1 MNWITE
7 EMGLKV
13 LEVTLTDMEKI
24 AEQDKIE
31 DSNIARK
38 VYFAYE
44 MEVC

>member
-24 AEQDKIE
+24 AE
-31 DSNIARK
+31 
-38 VYFAYE
+38 
-44 MEVC
+44 